1 MGSYYLLLI
10 VISGASMWVSSTLK
24 RKFKKYSKIQLHS
37 NMSGKEIAE
46 KMLSDHGIKDVK
58 IISVRGSLT
67 DHYNPQKKTINLS
80 ESVFNERNAAS
91 AAVAAHE
98 CGHAVQHANGYEW
111 LQLRSSLVPL
121 VGIASNMSM
130 IIIIGGLLLINVIPI
145 GFEIA
150 VIGLG
155 LFSMGTLF
163 SFITLPVEY
172 DASNRALAWLQRKSI
187 VTRSEFE
194 GAQDAL
200 KWAARTYVV
209 AALSSLAT
217 LAYFA
222 FQIFGGRRN

>member
-10 VISGASMWVSSTLK
+10 VISGTSMWVSSTLK
-24 RKFKKYSKIQLHS
+24 RKFKKYSKIQLRS

-67 DHYNPQKKTINLS
+67 DHYNPQNKTINLS

-121 VGIASNMSM
+121 VGIASNM
-130 IIIIGGLLLINVIPI
+130 
-145 GFEIA
+145 
-150 VIGLG
+150 
-155 LFSMGTLF
+155 
-163 SFITLPVEY
+163 
-172 DASNRALAWLQRKSI
+172 
-187 VTRSEFE
+187 
-194 GAQDAL
+194 
-200 KWAARTYVV
+200 
-209 AALSSLAT
+209 
-217 LAYFA
+217 
-222 FQIFGGRRN
+222 

>member
-10 VISGASMWVSSTLK
+10 VISGASMWVSGTLK

-58 IISVRGSLT
+58 IISVSGSLT

-80 ESVFNERNAAS
+80 DSVFNERNAAS

-163 SFITLPVEY
+163 SFITLPAE
-172 DASNRALAWLQRKSI
+172 
-187 VTRSEFE
+187 
-194 GAQDAL
+194 
-200 KWAARTYVV
+200 
-209 AALSSLAT
+209 
-217 LAYFA
+217 
-222 FQIFGGRRN
+222 